1 MTAYTMSVV
10 EGSAYPGQVSVEILN
25 ATDAEIDSGN
35 EGDFFVQAER
45 DGQWYALETL
55 QDEYANTAEAYVYE
69 TDVSREL
76 TLNWT
81 AYYGSLSRAAT
92 GSASGFSSTGGP
104 GDTTDFLLAAEFHP
118 GIDAEPLCPFLPI
131 SGGTPRGIGVFA
143 GDGRLFVN
151 FFRNAVFSLHS
162 AGKCGMLFLL
172 FCGLSRLLNKYR

>member
-1 MTAYTMSVV
+1 MERKLTSWALTALLALSLTGCGSGGPELGAVFDGTVNDYEGVTMSVV

-81 AYYGSLSRAAT
+81 AYYGSLSPGRYRVCKW
-92 GSASGFSSTGGP
+92 FFEYRGP
-104 GDTTDFLLAAEFHP
+104 GDTTDFLLAAEFTL
-118 GIDAEPLCPFLPI
+118 E
-131 SGGTPRGIGVFA
+131 
-143 GDGRLFVN
+143 
-151 FFRNAVFSLHS
+151 
-162 AGKCGMLFLL
+162 
-172 FCGLSRLLNKYR
+172 